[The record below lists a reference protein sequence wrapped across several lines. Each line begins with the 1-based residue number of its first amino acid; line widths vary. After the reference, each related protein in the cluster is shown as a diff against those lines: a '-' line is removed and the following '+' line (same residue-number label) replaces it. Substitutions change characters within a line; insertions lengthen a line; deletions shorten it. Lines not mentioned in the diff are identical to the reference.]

1 MTTRQKDKWN
11 SRRWQ
16 VTVWAVLSVTLIIT
30 YSLYKQLELGWI
42 TNTITLLLV
51 IPSAFIG
58 SESYL
63 KPKIGAGKD
72 QNQDK

>member
-1 MTTRQKDKWN
+1 MTAKQSQKWN

-16 VTVWAVLSVTLIIT
+16 ITLWAVLTATVIIV

-63 KPKIGAGKD
+63 KPRMGNKD
-72 QNQDK
+72 LPSQDK